1 MLCDSPTNARRSKY
15 RFARRCRPP
24 TRSPLAQSDEP
35 DVVAQSD
42 AQIHS
47 YIRGKVLV
55 CVLVGV
61 LTALSLWACSV
72 ELWLVFGLLAFWLNF
87 VPNVGTV
94 VAVALPLPLVIL
106 DPAFSTAGV
115 LLVLLLPL
123 GAHAFA
129 GNVVEPLLFGHILKL
144 HPVAVLLSL
153 LFWYALWGI
162 TGMVLAVPMTA
173 VARIRL
179 AHVKHPLPRYLA
191 ALLGSAPGE
200 QTLTLSDAPEG
211 EAYGGDAERGEAEAD
226 SQLARN
232 ALGRKAAANM
242 QAGSRNK
249 AALEELEPALDD
261 TPHGRE

>member
-1 MLCDSPTNARRSKY
+1 M
-15 RFARRCRPP
+15 
-24 TRSPLAQSDEP
+24 
-35 DVVAQSD
+35 
-42 AQIHS
+42 
-47 YIRGKVLV
+47 
-55 CVLVGV
+55 
-61 LTALSLWACSV
+61 
-72 ELWLVFGLLAFWLNF
+72 
-87 VPNVGTV
+87 
-94 VAVALPLPLVIL
+94 IL

-200 QTLTLSDAPEG
+200 QTLSLSDAPEG
-211 EAYGGDAERGEAEAD
+211 EAYGGDAERGEAEAH
-226 SQLARN
+226 SQLARPRN

-242 QAGSRNK
+242 QAGSRKK
-249 AALEELEPALDD
+249 AALEELEPALDEA
-261 TPHGRE
+261 PGRE